1 MTFVFQGVTEVDS
14 WKTWEWLYLQMKV
27 QCTCQCLELAKMTAF
42 GPKKGHK
49 WNPFKSPTLLQKSWF
64 GAQWQLQVCPSYMCC
79 LQTKLREQCIT
90 KRTFCLYFYLMVRIR
105 PVILE
110 KLQKEDLWKH
120 VGFDIVS
127 EWSTSS
133 QGHRNSKSAL
143 KQFFSILNQRLM
155 TPKHTWPVSH
165 RISGWNFQSQGGN
178 VKTLL
183 QKSWISS
190 DLINACREMI
200 SPETLENLIKSIP
213 YQIKSVIKAKGYFPL
228 K

>member
-1 MTFVFQGVTEVDS
+1 MQEARFTQNLQKSDGKWLSFF
-14 WKTWEWLYLQMKV
+14 KEWQKWTVGRLENDYIYRWRSSV
-27 QCTCQCLELAKMTAF
+27 PVCLELAKMTAF
-42 GPKKGHK
+42 GPKKGHT

-110 KLQKEDLWKH
+110 KLQKADLWKH
-120 VGFDIVS
+120 VGFDIVA

-155 TPKHTWPVSH
+155 TPKHAWPVSLG
-165 RISGWNFQSQGGN
+165 ISGRNFQSQGGN

-183 QKSWISS
+183 
-190 DLINACREMI
+190 
-200 SPETLENLIKSIP
+200 
-213 YQIKSVIKAKGYFPL
+213 
-228 K
+228 